1 MKKLMTLLL
10 MCVVLTSWSQ
20 GFEGTIKW
28 TMKMDITDPKM
39 KGEMEKMNDPA
50 NQAKMKEMQEKMNDP
65 QVKAAMEANP
75 QMKAQMEAMMKSMGG
90 GAGAGG
96 GMNSMMPSGFL
107 IKVKGNN
114 TVTLM
119 QGGMMDGMEI
129 LHMKDK
135 NQNVRIDRKNKTWSA
150 MGGPPSGSGQAAEA
164 KFKITKTS
172 ETMKIMGYNATKY
185 IGEATERG
193 KPYSVVFW
201 TTTEIKDID
210 LKGMT
215 SQRMGPNNRAMLPD
229 GVEGVPLRIES
240 STEQGNMIMEVAEI
254 KRESMPDSDFT
265 IPADFK
271 ETKGMMGGR
280 P

>member
-39 KGEMEKMNDPA
+39 KAEMEKMNDPA

-65 QVKAAMEANP
+65 QMKAMMESNP

-90 GAGAGG
+90 GG
-96 GMNSMMPSGFL
+96 GMSSMMPSGFL

-135 NQNVRIDRKNKTWSA
+135 DKSVRIDRKNKTWTP
-150 MGGPPSGSGQAAEA
+150 MGGPPAGSGQAAEA

-193 KPYSVVFW
+193 KPVSIVLW
-201 TTTEIKDID
+201 TTTEIKDLD
-210 LKGMT
+210 LKNMA
-215 SQRMGPNNRAMLPD
+215 SQRMGPNSRPMMPE
-229 GVEGVPLRIES
+229 GVEGIPLRIEN
-240 STEQGNMIMEVAEI
+240 STEQGNMVMEVAEI
-254 KRESMPDSDFT
+254 KRESLPDSDFT

-271 ETKGMMGGR
+271 EGKMGYGGR

>member
-10 MCVVLTSWSQ
+10 MSIVLTSWSQ

-39 KGEMEKMNDPA
+39 KAQMDKMNDPA
-50 NQAKMKEMQEKMNDP
+50 NQAKMKELEAQMKDP
-65 QVKAAMEANP
+65 QFKAQMDANP
-75 QMKAQMEAMMKSMGG
+75 QMKAQMEAMMKAM
-90 GAGAGG
+90 GAGG
-96 GMNSMMPSGFL
+96 GVNSMMPSGFL
-107 IKVKGNN
+107 IKLKGGN

-119 QGGMMDGMEI
+119 QGGMMDGFEI

-135 NQNVRIDRKNKTWSA
+135 NQSVRIDRKTKTWMP
-150 MGGPPSGSGQAAEA
+150 MGGPPASAQAAEP
-164 KFKITKTS
+164 KFKVTKTN

-185 IGEATERG
+185 IGETTDKG
-193 KPYSVVFW
+193 KPVTIAFW

-229 GVEGVPLRIES
+229 GVEGVPLKIEN
-240 STEQGNMIMEVAEI
+240 STPEGNMVMEVAEI
-254 KRESMPDSDFT
+254 KRESLPDSDFK

-271 ETKGMMGGR
+271 EGKMGFGGR